1 MISTC
6 CNGGSHMI
14 AHLCV
19 VASISNSQQEGTDHH
34 HIDAAGEVVL
44 TPHSETVYNIFPMA

>member
-6 CNGGSHMI
+6 CHDGGHMMTY
-14 AHLCV
+14 LCV

-34 HIDAAGEVVL
+34 HIDAAREVICAD
-44 TPHSETVYNIFPMA
+44 TPVVEWYII